1 MKKIIAGVLTM
12 LVMMPAFAQH
22 HGHGGKHGYNPHHR
36 HHGHHYHHNRHWHPH
51 YGWVVPA
58 IIGGAVT
65 YAITRP
71 QVIVEPSPVI
81 IESTPSV
88 SVGATVCTEWREI
101 QDSDG
106 KIYRERSCYQR

>member
-1 MKKIIAGVLTM
+1 MKKIIAGVLAM
-12 LVMMPAFAQH
+12 LVMVPAFAQH
-22 HGHGGKHGYNPHHR
+22 HGHGGRHGYNPHHR
-36 HHGHHYHHNRHWHPH
+36 HHHHHNRHWHPH

-58 IIGGAVT
+58 VIGGVVT

-71 QVIVEPSPVI
+71 PVVVEPAPVI

-88 SVGATVCTEWREI
+88 PAGSTVCTEWREI